1 MGKLWFLIQQ
11 RIISRRDLQMLD
23 MVMVMDSAMVMVDM
37 VLVDIIMGRDQ
48 QIIFRSIKDQLI
60 QDMDMAL
67 DMVMDMDLEAM
78 GMDIVMDMGMVME
91 DMVDI
96 SMENAHWK
104 NSLRMLLTKDQLM
117 QRLDMALGM
126 DMVLG
131 MVGMVTAIDMDMV
144 MDMEVISME
153 NDHWKNSLRMTS
165 TKDQLMQMLD
175 MALDMD
181 MGLVLMGMVM
191 GMVMGMAGMVMAM
204 DMDMAMDMVVITM
217 EKGLLSLW
225 TMP

>member
-1 MGKLWFLIQQ
+1 MG
-11 RIISRRDLQMLD
+11 
-23 MVMVMDSAMVMVDM
+23 DM

-67 DMVMDMDLEAM
+67 DMVMDMDWEAM
-78 GMDIVMDMGMVME
+78 GMDIVMDMAMAMGMVME
-91 DMVDI
+91 DMEVI

-104 NSLRMLLTKDQLM
+104 NSLRMLSTKDQLM
-117 QRLDMALGM
+117 QMLDMALGM
-126 DMVLG
+126 DMGLVLMGMVMG
-131 MVGMVTAIDMDMV
+131 MVGMVTAMDMDMA

-175 MALDMD
+175 MALGMD
-181 MGLVLMGMVM
+181 GL
-191 GMVMGMAGMVMAM
+191 
-204 DMDMAMDMVVITM
+204 
-217 EKGLLSLW
+217 
-225 TMP
+225 

>member
-1 MGKLWFLIQQ
+1 
-11 RIISRRDLQMLD
+11 
-23 MVMVMDSAMVMVDM
+23 
-37 VLVDIIMGRDQ
+37 
-48 QIIFRSIKDQLI
+48 
-60 QDMDMAL
+60 
-67 DMVMDMDLEAM
+67 
-78 GMDIVMDMGMVME
+78 ME

-126 DMVLG
+126 DMGLVLMGMVMG

-144 MDMEVISME
+144 MDMEDISME

-181 MGLVLMGMVM
+181 MGLVLMDMVMDMEDMDMVM
-191 GMVMGMAGMVMAM
+191 GMDM
-204 DMDMAMDMVVITM
+204 DMDMAMGMDIMALAIMVAITRFMLMISCVMWIEKFFVIY
-217 EKGLLSLW
+217 SLFI
-225 TMP
+225 TFEILPF